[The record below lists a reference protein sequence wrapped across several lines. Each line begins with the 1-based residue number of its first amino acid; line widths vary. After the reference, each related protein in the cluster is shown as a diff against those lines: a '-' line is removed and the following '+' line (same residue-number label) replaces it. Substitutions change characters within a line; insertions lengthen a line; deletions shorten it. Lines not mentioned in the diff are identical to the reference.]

1 MSHPR
6 DILKKIQKAQEEEK
20 KRDEMFDNILNKN
33 VSPDRFDDEDES
45 DEDERDEDERD
56 EEEDNEEE

>member
-33 VSPDRFDDEDES
+33 VSPDRFDDEDE
-45 DEDERDEDERD
+45 RD
-56 EEEDNEEE
+56 EEDDEDSEEE